1 MEALHNLL
9 FELAGEDR
17 LNILLELKNK
27 PLRLSN
33 ISKKLGFT
41 VQETSRNVS
50 RLVDAMLIEKDSDGC
65 FSLTPYGEETLILLE
80 GFSFLSKHREYFT
93 SHTLS
98 GLPKEFSFNIAALKD
113 CELAE
118 DVMVAF
124 SNVESMIQN
133 AEKYIWILSNQILVS
148 SIPYLQEAVRRG
160 VEFKSLLP
168 RDVVP
173 PKDAIEGMSAPVFFE
188 AVKFGKMENRVL
200 DKIEVFLCLSDK
212 EVGALGFLN
221 VDGKMDYHSFH
232 GTDEA
237 SCKWTKALFLHY
249 WDRAIRFT
257 SEFF

>member
-33 ISKKLGFT
+33 ISKKLCFT

-50 RLVDAMLIEKDSDGC
+50 RLVDAKLIEKDSDGC
-65 FSLTPYGEETLILLE
+65 FSLTPYGEETLVLLD
-80 GFSFLSKHREYFT
+80 GFSFLSKYREYFA
-93 SHTLS
+93 SYTLS
-98 GLPKEFSFNIAALKD
+98 VLPKEFSSTIASLKG
-113 CELAE
+113 CELVE

-148 SIPYLQEAVRRG
+148 TLPYLQEAVRRG

-168 RDVVP
+168 KDVVP
-173 PKDAIEGMSAPVFFE
+173 PKDAIERMSARVFLE
-188 AVKFGKMENRVL
+188 AVKSGKMENRVL

-221 VDGKMDYHSFH
+221 VDGKMDYHGFH
-232 GTDEA
+232 GADES
-237 SCKWTKALFLHY
+237 SCKWAKALFLHY
-249 WDRAIRFT
+249 WDNAIRQT
-257 SEFF
+257 PEFL